1 MNSCLGC
8 GATIKD
14 GEHICMSCNIKYGQ
28 THVIV
33 SQAEYQKLRYK
44 EMLYDTQ
51 GDTQGC
57 CDDQG
62 GIAGNMLQ

>member
-1 MNSCLGC
+1 MNHCLGC

-51 GDTQGC
+51 GC
-57 CDDQG
+57 CDVQNC
-62 GIAGNMLQ
+62 IAGNMLQ